1 MMNNTHSIP
10 MGIELHK
17 RRKVLELIYSND
29 QRYELSCEYLR
40 VQSPSAEVKGH
51 GPDQAILQE
60 GKIDVGIDHIEPV
73 GNYALQLVF
82 SDGHNTGIFSW
93 AYLYELCT
101 NQEQNW
107 QDYLDRLAA
116 EGKTRDPNV
125 QVVRIGN

>member
-1 MMNNTHSIP
+1 

>member
-1 MMNNTHSIP
+1 MNNTHSIP